1 MLAVCSL
8 LAPAVP
14 PGTRQQDQADRDTRL
29 ESRPIQADVMDVW
42 DDAKIIPR
50 VRRAPLRH

>member
-50 VRRAPLRH
+50 VCRARLLH

>member
-14 PGTRQQDQADRDTRL
+14 PGTRHQDQADRDTRL
-29 ESRPIQADVMDVW
+29 ETRPIQADVMDVW

-50 VRRAPLRH
+50 VRRARLLH

>member
-1 MLAVCSL
+1 MLGVCSL

-14 PGTRQQDQADRDTRL
+14 PGTRQQDQADRETQL
-29 ESRPIQADVMDVW
+29 ATRPIQADVMDVW